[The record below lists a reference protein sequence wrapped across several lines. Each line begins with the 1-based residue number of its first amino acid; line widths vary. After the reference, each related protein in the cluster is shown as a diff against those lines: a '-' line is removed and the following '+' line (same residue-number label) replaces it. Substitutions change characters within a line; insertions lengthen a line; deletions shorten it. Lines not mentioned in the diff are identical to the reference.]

1 MRLDICIDHLPE
13 ITAFVTGTKS
23 LIVLESEDLIVPTYS
38 ATQLIHSW
46 SWLCSVHWRDDDC
59 HSCHSLRFFWIPKI
73 VGLVIL
79 VHDFTSGSF
88 HFHGSPPYWDKPH
101 WPALQ
106 VRSLIFAEQSRR
118 LRGSRVAGRI
128 WKWGRLTQP
137 VVFFYKKNIWWT
149 SWDLGWW
156 GAIFSEP
163 THWSN
168 IQDASRLEAARCECE
183 IQELLDCLGSSWFVL
198 KIGYHDAPKS
208 NGIIKWYTIIIY
220 HTVVYHSHFPS
231 QNRQGI
237 PPFHT
242 HLKPPGPKSR
252 KATLQIL
259 GRKAEHRMDLRKF
272 GDVFVC
278 CLQSCFSPER
288 STMLIWSHL
297 FSMGLF
303 SFSGN
308 RPWTPLDWRSTP
320 CRRGWSLILAESPI
334 WVHRLGGFLLDMVA
348 NRKVC
353 ARLQRFHQS

>member
-1 MRLDICIDHLPE
+1 MFI
-13 ITAFVTGTKS
+13 
-23 LIVLESEDLIVPTYS
+23 
-38 ATQLIHSW
+38 
-46 SWLCSVHWRDDDC
+46 
-59 HSCHSLRFFWIPKI
+59 
-73 VGLVIL
+73 
-79 VHDFTSGSF
+79 
-88 HFHGSPPYWDKPH
+88 HFHGSH
-101 WPALQ
+101 HIETSHIGLH
-106 VRSLIFAEQSRR
+106 SRWGVWFSQNR
-118 LRGSRVAGRI
+118 VGGDPRVARRRSGLKMGEIDPARGFLQE
-128 WKWGRLTQP
+128 KHMMNFMGFGMMRC
-137 VVFFYKKNIWWT
+137 Y
-149 SWDLGWW
+149 
-156 GAIFSEP
+156 IFRA
-163 THWSN
+163 THWLN
-168 IQDASRLEAARCECE
+168 IHQDASRLEAARCECE

-231 QNRQGI
+231 QNRQGYS
-237 PPFHT
+237 PFSHPSQAPRAKVT
-242 HLKPPGPKSR
+242 KSNPSDPWSQGWAPNGPSKIWR
-252 KATLQIL
+252 C
-259 GRKAEHRMDLRKF
+259 
-272 GDVFVC
+272 FVC

-348 NRKVC
+348 NREVC